1 MLANLTPEEIAQ
13 HQQASEEEMRKMMQM
28 PGYNAEQMGQMHIEG
43 DNQFQ
48 HMDNH
53 QLEKMLKDY
62 AREPKLK

>member
-1 MLANLTPEEIAQ
+1 
-13 HQQASEEEMRKMMQM
+13 MMQM